1 MKKFEFVFY
10 INKNI
15 IVQRYFS
22 IKNYNKDVLRSID
35 LVLCVKSVSDLIKKD
50 LKEKS
55 IDFLWKNYDEF
66 AERETIEEQ
75 LKNSERDIYENE
87 DIYDFEIKV
96 DDKVVAAT
104 QFTGN
109 VYPQRVRY
117 SVDVRKLIPSIITE
131 IQNTFSQENFDVE
144 YNGISL

>member
-35 LVLCVKSVSDLIKKD
+35 LAICVKNVAELIKKD
-50 LKEKS
+50 LKNKS
-55 IDFLWKNYDEF
+55 IDFLWRNYDEF
-66 AERETIEEQ
+66 AEREVIEEQ
-75 LKNSERDIYENE
+75 LKNSEKNIYENE

-96 DDKVVAAT
+96 DDKVIAST

-117 SVDVRKLIPSIITE
+117 SVDVRRLIPSIITE
-131 IQNTFSQENFDVE
+131 IQNTFSQEYFDVE

>member
-22 IKNYNKDVLRSID
+22 VKNYNKDVLRSID
-35 LVLCVKSVSDLIKKD
+35 LVLCVKNVSDLIKKD

>member
-15 IVQRYFS
+15 IVQRFFN
-22 IKNYNKDVLRSID
+22 IKNYNKDVLRSVE
-35 LVLCVKSVSDLIKKD
+35 LVDCIKNVSEIIKKD
-50 LKEKS
+50 LKDKS

-66 AERETIEEQ
+66 AEREVIEEQ
-75 LKNSERDIYENE
+75 LKNSEKNIYENE

-96 DDKVVAAT
+96 DDKVVAHT

-117 SVDVRKLIPSIITE
+117 SVDVRKLIPSIISE
-131 IQNTFSQENFDVE
+131 IQYTFSQENFDVE
-144 YNGISL
+144 YNEISL